1 MTQQEC
7 EQRITSLLE
16 EIVKVYTQYNPSGTY
31 LSMCYLKNHIG
42 TSISANNHCW
52 QETEDSP
59 AGDDYLLG
67 KAIDIYK
74 KLEDN

>member
-16 EIVKVYTQYNPSGTY
+16 EIVKVYTQYNPNGAY
-31 LSMCYLKNHIG
+31 LSMCYIKDDTNA
-42 TSISANNHCW
+42 SIHANNRNW
-52 QETEDSP
+52 REDGDDP

-74 KLEDN
+74 RLEDN